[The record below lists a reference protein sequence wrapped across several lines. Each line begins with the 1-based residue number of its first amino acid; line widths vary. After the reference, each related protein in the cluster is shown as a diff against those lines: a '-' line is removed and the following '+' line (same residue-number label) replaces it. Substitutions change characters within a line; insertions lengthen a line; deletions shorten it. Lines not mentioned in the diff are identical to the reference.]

1 MNKYIVVVGN
11 FGAGQEVIMKFL
23 NKKFRRL
30 KVVKDLH
37 FSPGNSFLSQMEI
50 LAKIFKTVDC
60 NLRFFQNQTFLMD
73 NHPTFIQNC
82 VLPALDSL
90 KQVDSREVKV
100 LREWVRLVNKQIET
114 RLVIHLNLDSN
125 KCYDRLLNKNIVD
138 VEFDTLFEINRQLN
152 FWINN
157 SITEPHITI
166 DMNYFLDL
174 EFDESKEKEL
184 LRVLLKQ
191 FPFLEEL
198 RN

>member
-1 MNKYIVVVGN
+1 MNKYIVIVGN

-30 KVVKDLH
+30 KVTKDLH

-50 LAKIFKTVDC
+50 LAKIFKTVDT

-90 KQVDSREVKV
+90 KQVDSKEVKV

-152 FWINN
+152 FWIKN

-184 LRVLLKQ
+184 LRILLKR